1 MRKIVLPRLPLFLLF
16 SLSLPFIYPLPPLLF
31 LPPTFSFILFHP
43 LLIFVMYTWALVHGW
58 GWGVGLRWT
67 CSQAMCI
74 SYAGLLTGFINSN
87 NNLWRNLKY
96 IQNDRYVVCPS
107 YNAYL
112 SWKLIRPWICVQP
125 RHVASFL
132 KGAVREV
139 CHSLCRWIF

>member
-16 SLSLPFIYPLPPLLF
+16 SLSPFHISPPS
-31 LPPTFSFILFHP
+31 SFIPSSHF
-43 LLIFVMYTWALVHGW
+43 LLYFIPSAPHICYVHMGI
-58 GWGVGLRWT
+58 GTRVGVGGLRWT

-112 SWKLIRPWICVQP
+112 SWKLIRPWTCVQP